1 MPEAIL
7 RNGLIYF
14 SSFIIFQ
21 IQMTASDTF
30 GRDFD
35 LTRFAYNVQ
44 PKRAPSTSIRQ
55 KNEETREINLPRL
68 EESFSNL

>member
-1 MPEAIL
+1 
-7 RNGLIYF
+7 
-14 SSFIIFQ
+14 
-21 IQMTASDTF
+21 MTASDTF